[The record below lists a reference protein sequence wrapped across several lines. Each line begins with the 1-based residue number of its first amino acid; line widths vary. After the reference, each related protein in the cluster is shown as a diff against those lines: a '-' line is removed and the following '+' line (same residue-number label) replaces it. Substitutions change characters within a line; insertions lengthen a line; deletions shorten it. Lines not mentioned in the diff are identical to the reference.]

1 MTIYA
6 FVASHRIIDLTTVAL
21 LSNGAS
27 SVPETLTSDTAG
39 QLGVE
44 GSVVLATCN
53 RLEVY
58 IKLAV
63 PEHLAPVSELIFAHI
78 AAQAG
83 GRLSSARVPMRV
95 PPLQPCGNADAK
107 IFG

>member
-78 AAQAG
+78 VQRPRIRRAPFHRGLGPGIG
-83 GRLSSARVPMRV
+83 GSW
-95 PPLQPCGNADAK
+95 
-107 IFG
+107 